1 MRNESSISAT
11 RGWDGEWLCDLA
23 AVFGSVSGVI
33 WFLRLRNAKE
43 STQEEQ
49 GLVTS

>member
-23 AVFGSVSGVI
+23 AVFGSVSGESGSCG
-33 WFLRLRNAKE
+33 LRNAKD
-43 STQEEQ
+43 STPEEQ
-49 GLVTS
+49 GLVVL